1 MIYCNIKK
9 KLKFVFVHLYIV
21 LFQLYTVSSRLLLL
35 EITGASRLQY
45 MYVHTCV
52 STFLYSFYSSSSLF
66 ILVHH
71 FVIRRMFLYLNLLPD
86 DAKRG

>member
-45 MYVHTCV
+45 MYVHTC
-52 STFLYSFYSSSSLF
+52 FYTLTC
-66 ILVHH
+66 
-71 FVIRRMFLYLNLLPD
+71 YLMMRKEVKV
-86 DAKRG
+86 AS